1 MQKKTESLFIQDKTD
16 TSQTPETSHQ
26 IKFLGRKFIF
36 KALFKGIEAIWMIV
50 QIIQYLCEIFK

>member
-1 MQKKTESLFIQDKTD
+1 MQKKTKSLFMQDKTD

-26 IKFLGRKFIF
+26 INPFGRKFIV

>member
-1 MQKKTESLFIQDKTD
+1 MQKKTESLFIQDKPD
-16 TSQTPETSHQ
+16 TSQPPETSHQ
-26 IKFLGRKFIF
+26 IKPFGRKFIF

>member
-1 MQKKTESLFIQDKTD
+1 MQKKAESLFIQDKTD

>member
-1 MQKKTESLFIQDKTD
+1 MQKKTKSLFMQDKTD
-16 TSQTPETSHQ
+16 TSQSPETSHQ
-26 IKFLGRKFIF
+26 TKPFGRKFLF